1 MARHRTVVA
10 VDCGADY
17 VRVIVADG
25 DAGGRLAILGVGVS
39 AVDGDGA
46 GGVQDEP
53 VLTAAIDQ
61 AKQKAERNSGTR
73 ILSAF
78 AGLPPVQAPKL
89 RTYAGSTAAPGADA
103 AARGG
108 GAGNA
113 GAEAGS
119 RRSRSYMHDGPRGG
133 AGQQAASTTEA
144 GESSDVLLDTVADP
158 RQRVTRR
165 FERAGLA
172 LDGLAPAPL
181 AAAESVL
188 TRAERMLGTLL
199 VDIGASGTR
208 LVLFHDDRAVWTDNV
223 PVGGRSFT
231 SDLAIVLEI
240 AVATAEDLK
249 LRHGR
254 ASSIQG
260 DTTQLATV
268 GRGGGRR
275 SVERQ
280 MVHEIINARAEQ
292 LLEVIAERVNGATGG
307 VYPLAGMVVTGGA
320 ALLPE
325 FIELAATRLETPAR
339 VGAPRN
345 LAGRT
350 GTLSGPAFATVAGI
364 ARLGLAQD
372 VQVPA
377 PRRARSESAD
387 KPALPWPGAL
397 PGWIRDFLQ

>member
-10 VDCGADY
+10 VDSGTDY
-17 VRVIVADG
+17 VRVVVAEG
-25 DAGGRLAILGVGVS
+25 DAGGRLAVLGVGAS
-39 AVDGDGA
+39 AVGDDGA
-46 GGVQDEP
+46 GGARDEALAIAA
-53 VLTAAIDQ
+53 LTE
-61 AKQKAERNSGTR
+61 AKLRAERNSGTR
-73 ILSAF
+73 ILSAY
-78 AGLPPVQAPKL
+78 AGLPPTHSGKK
-89 RTYAGSTAAPGADA
+89 RTYAGVTPAPDPVVAS
-103 AARGG
+103 RRG
-108 GAGNA
+108 GAGKA
-113 GAEAGS
+113 GAETGS
-119 RRSRSYMHDGPRGG
+119 RRSRSYMQDAPRGDSNQE
-133 AGQQAASTTEA
+133 AVSATEA
-144 GESSDVLLDTVADP
+144 GEPQDVLLDSAADP
-158 RQRVTRR
+158 RHDVAHR

-172 LDGLAPAPL
+172 LDGLVSTPL

-188 TRAERMLGTLL
+188 TRAERLQGTLL
-199 VDIGASGTR
+199 VDIGASGT
-208 LVLFHDDRAVWTDNV
+208 LLALFHDDRAVWTGSV
-223 PVGGRSFT
+223 PIGGRSFT

-260 DTTQLATV
+260 DETRLATV

-292 LLEVIAERVNGATGG
+292 LLEVIASRVSGATGG
-307 VYPLAGMVVTGGA
+307 AHPLAGLVVTGGA

-325 FIELAATRLETPAR
+325 LVELAGATFGVPAR

-364 ARLGLAQD
+364 ARLGLAHD
-372 VQVPA
+372 VQAPA
-377 PRRARSESAD
+377 PRRARSEAAD
-387 KPALPWPGAL
+387 RPALPWPGAL